1 MLPIS
6 VIVPVRNSEHLVEGC
21 LTSILK
27 ANPAEVIVV
36 DGMSTDKTLEIIKR
50 FPVAILS
57 DEGLGVPAARMLG
70 IRAAQHITIG
80 LFDVDIKM
88 SDGALEQLYQEFISG
103 GYDALQA
110 GLTSYSSSGY
120 WGRALAHHHNH
131 GRSKRWPGLMAT
143 LFKRQVL
150 LDHPLDERFRSG
162 EDIEIRW
169 RLKNTGYL
177 MGVSKETT
185 VQHWFGD
192 TYAFAKD
199 QWQQDGKGL
208 GRMVNKYGI
217 KSLHLLAIPA
227 AGALRGVF
235 MSIARLQPGWIPYY
249 LGYLFY
255 NYASI
260 ISGLSER
267 YENPNLWMQPTANP

>member
-1 MLPIS
+1 MLPIT

-27 ANPAEVIVV
+27 SNPEEVIVV
-36 DGMSTDKTLEIIKR
+36 DGMSTDKTLEIVKR
-50 FPVAILS
+50 FPVTILS
-57 DEGLGVPAARMLG
+57 DEGSGVPAARMLG
-70 IRAAQHITIG
+70 VRAAQRTTVG
-80 LFDVDIKM
+80 LFDVDIQM
-88 SDGALEQLYQEFISG
+88 SDGALEQLYREFTSG

-110 GLTSYSSSGY
+110 GLISYSKSGY

-169 RLKNTGYL
+169 RLKNAGCKL
-177 MGVSKETT
+177 GVSQKTI

-192 TYAFAKD
+192 TFDFAKD

-217 KSLHLLAIPA
+217 KSVHLLAIPA
-227 AGALRGVF
+227 AGALRGVLL
-235 MSIARLQPGWIPYY
+235 SLARLQPGWIPYY
-249 LGYLFY
+249 LVYFFY
-255 NYASI
+255 NYTSI
-260 ISGLSER
+260 ISGMSER
-267 YENPNLWMQPTANP
+267 FENPKLWMEPSVNT